1 MNSAGLAPLRSEDAT
16 ASGASSRTLD
26 EQTRS
31 LASRR
36 SKFVWALLSATLAIY
51 FCLLVIVLWWPG
63 IVSRSVSGSFNWGLM
78 AVCVQLAVSVAGFW
92 AYCSWAKLKFDP
104 AAESLRA
111 AAEAMEL
118 GVRRD

>member
-1 MNSAGLAPLRSEDAT
+1 MNSVGLAPLRSEDAS
-16 ASGASSRTLD
+16 ASGASSRALN

-31 LASRR
+31 LARLR
-36 SKFVWALLSATLAIY
+36 SNFVWALLSSTLAIY
-51 FCLLVIVLWWPG
+51 FFLLVIVLWWPG
-63 IVSRSVSGSFNWGLM
+63 IVSRSVFGSFNWGLM
-78 AVCVQLAVSVAGFW
+78 AVCVQLVVSVVGFW

-111 AAEAMEL
+111 AADAMEL